1 MNVLP
6 VTPYTP
12 PSTHR
17 PYLVPHLSHQPS
29 TQLKPK
35 KVFPQFQDSN
45 RINSFQLLSLILKT
59 KRFHFTF
66 KKKRQYN
73 CYKTMLSV
81 GWWVHFI
88 VPQLHLRVLLI
99 QLWFW
104 NRQCQ
109 NSGGR
114 WTCSFLCVPQTGPLL
129 GSTKMT
135 LPDTLVTYQQASSFL
150 GTSSLNSVSL
160 RKQISWR
167 QPWAGPPLENT
178 VALVTKQPLV
188 TDTF

>member
-1 MNVLP
+1 
-6 VTPYTP
+6 
-12 PSTHR
+12 
-17 PYLVPHLSHQPS
+17 
-29 TQLKPK
+29 
-35 KVFPQFQDSN
+35 
-45 RINSFQLLSLILKT
+45 
-59 KRFHFTF
+59 
-66 KKKRQYN
+66 
-73 CYKTMLSV
+73 MLSV

-160 RKQISWR
+160 RKQVSWR

-188 TDTF
+188 TDTSRQPWPTPDATRAPLAFGCDDLLLLGLAAVKRARVKNGSTAAFLFPSFYLDECLSL

>member
-66 KKKRQYN
+66 KKK
-73 CYKTMLSV
+73 
-81 GWWVHFI
+81 
-88 VPQLHLRVLLI
+88 
-99 QLWFW
+99 
-104 NRQCQ
+104 
-109 NSGGR
+109 
-114 WTCSFLCVPQTGPLL
+114 
-129 GSTKMT
+129 GST
-135 LPDTLVTYQQASSFL
+135 
-150 GTSSLNSVSL
+150 
-160 RKQISWR
+160 I
-167 QPWAGPPLENT
+167 
-178 VALVTKQPLV
+178 VTKQCCRWVGGYTLLCLSYISEFCLFNSGSEIGNVRIVVGDERAASCVFPRQALSLARLR
-188 TDTF
+188 